1 MDAIQIVAIGLVA
14 TISIVVIR
22 EVKPEFAILISIATG
37 IVIFFMILDKLHYV
51 VQVLNDLSKHA
62 NVDFIYFSTILK
74 IMGIAYVVEFGAQVS
89 RDANEESIAT
99 KIELAGKVIILVLA
113 MPILLSLMDLIIKI
127 LP

>member
-1 MDAIQIVAIGLVA
+1 MDAMQIVGIGLVA
-14 TISIVVIR
+14 TISIVVIK

-113 MPILLSLMDLIIKI
+113 MPILLSLMDLIVKI